1 MKKLSK
7 KINIVVA
14 IAISFVICIANYF
27 FYNCPYPFWD
37 NLKIFC
43 WADYVAQKLL
53 PKEDNR
59 NDVLFVNVAHDKK
72 VIDAPYIGGMPVKKV
87 ITDRKVLSDFLCIV
101 DSLHKSGIADYKC
114 VFLDVML
121 EQGFADPEND
131 SLLFS
136 KIKEMDN
143 VFFTRRHGK
152 ELLDNTLDNKAYY
165 NNYYT
170 SIIETNFTR
179 YQFIQDG
186 KISAPLGLY
195 SNQTGN
201 SIIKR
206 GPLFFPKEHDSGIG
220 TLCYNSPMIYIPNDF
235 YNDNSNSDSSLDY
248 EIDFPYYDFGPFQ
261 RTFGKEIVVD
271 ELADKLD
278 GKMVIV
284 GDFINDVHDTY
295 KGIQPGPWIVY
306 LAYRYLAEGKHLV
319 NRLQMLFFLMV
330 YFLIS
335 LSILYNKGIPELLKG
350 ISFIRTS
357 RLMICLTSFLTYGL
371 ILIILN
377 VTMYIFF
384 DTIINIFIPCTIF
397 SLLELLLSFRKA

>member
-1 MKKLSK
+1 MNKLSK

-136 KIKEMDN
+136 KIKE
-143 VFFTRRHGK
+143 
-152 ELLDNTLDNKAYY
+152 
-165 NNYYT
+165 
-170 SIIETNFTR
+170 
-179 YQFIQDG
+179 
-186 KISAPLGLY
+186 
-195 SNQTGN
+195 
-201 SIIKR
+201 
-206 GPLFFPKEHDSGIG
+206 
-220 TLCYNSPMIYIPNDF
+220 
-235 YNDNSNSDSSLDY
+235 
-248 EIDFPYYDFGPFQ
+248 IDKQ
-261 RTFGKEIVVD
+261 
-271 ELADKLD
+271 
-278 GKMVIV
+278 
-284 GDFINDVHDTY
+284 
-295 KGIQPGPWIVY
+295 
-306 LAYRYLAEGKHLV
+306 
-319 NRLQMLFFLMV
+319 
-330 YFLIS
+330 
-335 LSILYNKGIPELLKG
+335 
-350 ISFIRTS
+350 
-357 RLMICLTSFLTYGL
+357 
-371 ILIILN
+371 
-377 VTMYIFF
+377 
-384 DTIINIFIPCTIF
+384 
-397 SLLELLLSFRKA
+397 